1 VSPTAALDGPA
12 RRELER
18 IMDRVVE
25 RNPHEPEFQ
34 QAVHELAE
42 SVVPIVVGNPDLHSE
57 RILDRMVEPDRIVSF
72 RVTWEDDDG
81 GVRINRGW
89 RVQFNHAL
97 GPYKGGLRFHPS
109 VNQSIL
115 KFLGFEQTFKNALTT
130 LPMGGGKG
138 GSDFDPKGRSDRE
151 VMRFC
156 QSFMTELY
164 RHIGDSVDTP
174 AGDIGVGAREIGF
187 LFGQYIRIESAYS
200 GALTGKGLGYGGSR
214 LRPEA
219 TGYGLG
225 YFVRHMAD
233 DLDLDLDGRTVSVSG
248 AGNVATYAVEKLTEL
263 GARVVTMSDSGGTIH
278 DPAGIDAVKLAAIT
292 DLKQVRRGR
301 LATYAAESG
310 CNYLEGSRPWAI
322 PVDIALPCAT
332 QNELVA
338 AANQLRE
345 HGVAFGP
352 AKACN
357 AGGVA
362 VSGLEQ
368 TQNAIGLTL
377 PASEIDERLQGIM
390 GEIHRQC
397 VEHGTSADG
406 SVDYLT
412 GANRA
417 GFAKVASAMLSF
429 GLI

>member
-1 VSPTAALDGPA
+1 
-12 RRELER
+12 
-18 IMDRVVE
+18 
-25 RNPHEPEFQ
+25 
-34 QAVHELAE
+34 
-42 SVVPIVVGNPDLHSE
+42 
-57 RILDRMVEPDRIVSF
+57 
-72 RVTWEDDDG
+72 
-81 GVRINRGW
+81 
-89 RVQFNHAL
+89 
-97 GPYKGGLRFHPS
+97 
-109 VNQSIL
+109 
-115 KFLGFEQTFKNALTT
+115 
-130 LPMGGGKG
+130 
-138 GSDFDPKGRSDRE
+138 
-151 VMRFC
+151 
-156 QSFMTELY
+156 
-164 RHIGDSVDTP
+164 
-174 AGDIGVGAREIGF
+174 
-187 LFGQYIRIESAYS
+187 
-200 GALTGKGLGYGGSR
+200 
-214 LRPEA
+214 
-219 TGYGLG
+219 
-225 YFVRHMAD
+225 
-233 DLDLDLDGRTVSVSG
+233 
-248 AGNVATYAVEKLTEL
+248 
-263 GARVVTMSDSGGTIH
+263 MSDSGGTIH
-278 DPAGIDAVKLAAIT
+278 DPAGIDAAKLAAIT

-332 QNELVA
+332 QNELDLEDAHALIANGVRIVAEGANMPATVA
-338 AANQLRE
+338 AANHLRE